1 MPVEKS
7 IDLTATGPSI
17 EEAVAAAVQRAAL
30 TLEGVSSFELE
41 RVDGTVQDG
50 ELVYRALVRVSFT
63 VKERLHE

>member
-1 MPVEKS
+1 MP
-7 IDLTATGPSI
+7 
-17 EEAVAAAVQRAAL
+17 AAVQRAAL

>member
-50 ELVYRALVRVSFT
+50 ELP
-63 VKERLHE
+63 